1 MAMAAQTL
9 FSLATYGY
17 LVRVVGAEQV
27 GAWVSLM
34 AAGMLACVADLGLSH
49 ALIRQLSV
57 VLHGRQEPA
66 GAGVPETIETI
77 VATVAGTTG
86 FALLLAWLSFPWW
99 SSWIS
104 APAAVVQPGQWLG
117 FVLVGLWLNRVADAL
132 AGALDGQ
139 QRFVE
144 RSLASAAALLC
155 GLMLTIVAVP
165 HWGMQGFAVA
175 FVAQNALLLL
185 SFAVQLRHLTP
196 ALRWSRP
203 RLRPAVL
210 RDALRYGLSVQLL
223 VMCFLVIESIV
234 KLSLART
241 GNLAELAYFD
251 LAFRIGKGVRGLMA
265 SALRVLVPRLA
276 PLGSDVGGAD
286 LRHQAYAK
294 SFAALQLFSLPIFA
308 AIVAG
313 AQLLSVALVGRD
325 EPAFV
330 AALAASL
337 AAWLGYNLTDP
348 AMNLALSSG
357 RMRWPVLGHVMAL
370 GLVLCAATIG
380 WPSNQGASTS
390 GLYLQVAM
398 AILVGCLATMVGVH
412 HGEGA
417 GWRLLRPVHTLVA
430 LACGAAIGLFGL
442 SVDTLL
448 PAWSA
453 PERWAAVS
461 TVLAAYTASLWRLN
475 PAGRL
480 IWGALTSGVMCKA
493 STADQP
499 ANRVAAAEPD
509 KTLIHTP
516 LKRGN

>member
-17 LVRVVGAEQV
+17 LVRVVGADQV

-57 VLHGRQEPA
+57 AVQDRPETATVQ
-66 GAGVPETIETI
+66 VRETIETI
-77 VATVAGTTG
+77 VVTVAGATG
-86 FALLLAWLSFPWW
+86 LALLLAWLSYPWW
-99 SSWIS
+99 SGWIS
-104 APAAVVQPGQWLG
+104 APAAAVQPGQWLG
-117 FVLVGLWLNRVADAL
+117 FVLFGLWLNRVADAL

-139 QRFVE
+139 QRFLE
-144 RSLASAAALLC
+144 RSVATAVALLC
-155 GLMLTIVAVP
+155 GLVMTIVVAP

-175 FVAQNALLLL
+175 FVLQNAMLLVSFGLLL
-185 SFAVQLRHLTP
+185 RRLTP
-196 ALRWSRP
+196 GLRWLRP
-203 RLRPAVL
+203 RLRPTVL
-210 RDALRYGLSVQLL
+210 RNALRYGLSVQLL
-223 VMCFLVIESIV
+223 VMCYLVIESIV
-234 KLSLART
+234 KLSLSRT

-276 PLGSDVGGAD
+276 PAAGDAGSVD
-286 LRHQAYAK
+286 LRHQTYAK

-313 AQLLSVALVGRD
+313 AQLLSLVLVGRL

-337 AAWLGYNLTDP
+337 VAWLGYNLTDP

-357 RMRWPVLGHVMAL
+357 RMRWPVLGHLLA
-370 GLVLCAATIG
+370 LVLVVCAVSIG
-380 WPSNQGASTS
+380 WPLNQGTSTL
-390 GLYLQVAM
+390 GLYTQLTL

-412 HGEGA
+412 HSEDA
-417 GWRLLRPVHTLVA
+417 GWSLLKPWHTLIA
-430 LACGAAIGLFGL
+430 LTGAAAVGLFGACI
-442 SVDTLL
+442 DTLL
-448 PAWSA
+448 PAWPA
-453 PERWAAVS
+453 PGRWAAVAA
-461 TVLAAYTASLWRLN
+461 LLLAYTAALWLLN

-480 IWGALTSGVMCKA
+480 IWGVVTPGAGRK
-493 STADQP
+493 P
-499 ANRVAAAEPD
+499 AAVGRQV
-509 KTLIHTP
+509 
-516 LKRGN
+516 GGS